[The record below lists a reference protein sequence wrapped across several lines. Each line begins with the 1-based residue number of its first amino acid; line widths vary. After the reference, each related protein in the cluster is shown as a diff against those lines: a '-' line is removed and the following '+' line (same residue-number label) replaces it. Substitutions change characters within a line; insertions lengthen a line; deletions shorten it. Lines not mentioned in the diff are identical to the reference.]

1 MTIPRA
7 TLLGDKE
14 RDAQVIKR
22 ALRQARA
29 WRIRSL
35 LLALIAGL
43 FLFRMRMLIPGAV
56 FVVLAFGAF
65 QIARLTVQRTVE
77 LQRKIELL
85 EKGR

>member
-1 MTIPRA
+1 MTIPRPS
-7 TLLGDKE
+7 LLGDKE

-22 ALRQARA
+22 AIRQARA
-29 WRIRSL
+29 WRFRSL

-43 FLFRMRMLIPGAV
+43 FFFRMRMIIPGAV

-77 LQRKIELL
+77 LQRKL
-85 EKGR
+85 EMLAKGR

>member
-1 MTIPRA
+1 MTIPRPS
-7 TLLGDKE
+7 LLGDKE
-14 RDAQVIKR
+14 RDAQTIKR
-22 ALRQARA
+22 ALRQARG

-43 FLFRMRMLIPGAV
+43 FIFRMRMIIPGAV
-56 FVVLAFGAF
+56 FVVLAFAAF

-77 LQRKIELL
+77 LQRKLEML

>member
-1 MTIPRA
+1 MTIPRP

-22 ALRQARA
+22 AMRQARG

-43 FLFRMRMLIPGAV
+43 FLFRMRMVLPGVV
-56 FVVLAFGAF
+56 FIVLAFGAF

-77 LQRKIELL
+77 LQRKLELL
-85 EKGR
+85 DKGR

>member
-1 MTIPRA
+1 MTIPSPS
-7 TLLGDKE
+7 LLGDKE
-14 RDAQVIKR
+14 RDAEVIKR
-22 ALRQARA
+22 ALRQVRG

-43 FLFRMRMLIPGAV
+43 FIFRMRMIIPGAV

-65 QIARLTVQRTVE
+65 QIARLTVQRTVD
-77 LQRKIELL
+77 LRRKLDLL